1 MRSEKK
7 ADLFS
12 DIHEEGKRVV
22 RSLVSSSSSESF
34 RLSAGVC
41 QEMEVD
47 NQTNPS
53 QFDTLLVINSATA
66 IYQLG
71 FSLFLLNGSVNI
83 VDFNKKRKLEAEQLG
98 LPISKHQCWN
108 RSLPSKPPTFSS
120 IQEVEGFSPCTFKGK
135 GGAAYDVSETGSAK
149 DSNSFAED
157 SDCAMSVHDEAK
169 FGTEDTKY
177 LLYGRASSSSSDWG
191 SNSQGSLYSS
201 DSTTVASRS
210 VDKEV
215 LSSPGGQP
223 EPADVELADNLEE
236 SLVEYGSHI
245 DYIYSGYGNYP
256 IEEYQDKEI
265 EEILNTNG
273 ANPNVYVL
281 SSGRWSANQEAPQ
294 TARKPTID
302 QEFEQYFST
311 LML

>member
-12 DIHEEGKRVV
+12 DIHEEGKRAV

-53 QFDTLLVINSATA
+53 QVKS
-66 IYQLG
+66 
-71 FSLFLLNGSVNI
+71 LLNGSVNI

-120 IQEVEGFSPCTFKGK
+120 IQEIEGFSPCTFKGK

-177 LLYGRASSSSSDWG
+177 LPYGRASSSSSDWG

-215 LSSPGGQP
+215 LSSPGGEP

-256 IEEYQDKEI
+256 IEEYRDKEI

-281 SSGRWSANQEAPQ
+281 SSGRWSANQGLLLRRFNVVKQDWSLYSYASM
-294 TARKPTID
+294 RCC
-302 QEFEQYFST
+302 ST
-311 LML
+311 